1 MMSLEIVLDEA
12 SAKSLQE
19 MSARLGIDPAVMASR
34 LVKRA
39 ILLARPR
46 PVFDMEMLKAYV
58 AEHGVEDLALAEA
71 NQEHRA
77 ELLAYEDRA

>member
-1 MMSLEIVLDEA
+1 MSLEIVLDGA

-46 PVFDMEMLKAYV
+46 PVFDTEMLKMY
-58 AEHGVEDLALAEA
+58 LKT
-71 NQEHRA
+71 
-77 ELLAYEDRA
+77 